1 MGLRSKERKSP
12 LLVALLTYTVELSDE
27 IQAGNKFWFL
37 LEIVMNELRKLG
49 MSADFF
55 ANSSH
60 IIESAPLTR
69 LHCYIKRYCF
79 QFKIA

>member
-27 IQAGNKFWFL
+27 IQAVNKFWFL

-60 IIESAPLTR
+60 IICRCPEV
-69 LHCYIKRYCF
+69 
-79 QFKIA
+79 